1 MTPGTR
7 PEAPRRVRV
16 LPSPLERGRSIYP
29 GLSNTVTQM
38 SASEDIEFTCPEC
51 GETMVVNPAMRDALR
66 ANGCVVCGASVP
78 GDAFEVPDAACE

>member
-1 MTPGTR
+1 
-7 PEAPRRVRV
+7 
-16 LPSPLERGRSIYP
+16 
-29 GLSNTVTQM
+29 M